1 MRRLPIADPA
11 TFHLRHRI
19 LMTAGVPFHVRDCE
33 LELEQDFEAL
43 PPAKQKLVR
52 AALECH
58 LDWHALAGITNK
70 EKVAVGVAAMDV
82 ERYRAFSARRQPI

>member
-1 MRRLPIADPA
+1 MRQYPIADPL

-19 LMTAGVPFHVRDCE
+19 LMTAGVPFHVRGDQ
-33 LELEQDFEAL
+33 LELDQDLDML

-58 LDWHALAGITNK
+58 LDWHALTGITNK
-70 EKVAVGVAAMDV
+70 EKVAVGVAAMEVD
-82 ERYRAFSARRQPI
+82 RYRAASSHHPV